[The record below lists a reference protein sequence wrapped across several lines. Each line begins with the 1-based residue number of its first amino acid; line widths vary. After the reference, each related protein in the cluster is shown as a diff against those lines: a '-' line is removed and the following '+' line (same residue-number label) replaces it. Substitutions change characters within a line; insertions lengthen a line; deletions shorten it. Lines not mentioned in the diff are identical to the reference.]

1 MGRKNK
7 NDREKEEK
15 DPEII
20 DEELFLY
27 KEEIEEEL
35 LREELHA
42 EINHDKFVELL
53 IELRKY
59 NETHVTGLC
68 DRLTLTK
75 LIQFLE

>member
-27 KEEIEEEL
+27 KEEIEEL